1 MPSYMYIIHQHV
13 NSKFSRQHT
22 KRQLAAAISPFMTPK
37 QPTQPMIIM
46 NDMCNE
52 AHHTIGKMSPTL
64 FKQQS
69 WFFSVP
75 FQLTNERRM
84 KETRSMA

>member
-52 AHHTIGKMSPTL
+52 VHHTIGENVPYSFQTAKLVLFSTL
-64 FKQQS
+64 
-69 WFFSVP
+69 P
-75 FQLTNERRM
+75 ID
-84 KETRSMA
+84 

>member
-1 MPSYMYIIHQHV
+1 MPSYIYIIHQHV

-37 QPTQPMIIM
+37 ATKPAHDM

-52 AHHTIGKMSPTL
+52 VHHTIGKMSPTL

-75 FQLTNERRM
+75 FQFTNEIRM
-84 KETRSMA
+84 KETRPMP